1 MWNNLYFNGSPSQL
15 FISLTILLEFTKGSG
30 HLIYPFMKNIFT
42 SISKILIL
50 FTILAILFS
59 SCVSQK
65 KIKYLQKKQKADTNT
80 FFEGVK
86 TADYKIQPKDDLY
99 IRISSLDEK
108 SNQLFNSMVQGG
120 GQGADI
126 YLSSYSVSNEGY
138 LEFPI
143 LGKIYVKELTV
154 EQIKSLLQQLIDEYI
169 KESVVIVKMV
179 NFHITVLGE
188 IRSPG
193 VLSVF
198 QNKINI
204 FQAIAMAGDL
214 SDFANRNKVAL
225 VRQIK
230 DGSKI
235 YYLDLTS
242 DKLLSSEFYYLAP
255 NDILYISPLR
265 AKQFGFTTFPYAFVF
280 SSISFIITLVTLFKI
295 YNP

>member
-1 MWNNLYFNGSPSQL
+1 MKKI
-15 FISLTILLEFTKGSG
+15 FI
-30 HLIYPFMKNIFT
+30 

-50 FTILAILFS
+50 FTILAVLFS
-59 SCVSQK
+59 SCVSQR

-80 FFEGVK
+80 FFESVK

-108 SNQLFNSMVQGG
+108 TNQLFNSMAQNNVQSNNQTQDAG
-120 GQGADI
+120 I
-126 YLSSYSVSNEGY
+126 YLNSYSVSNEGY
-138 LEFPI
+138 IEFPI
-143 LGKIYVKELTV
+143 LGKVYIKELTV
-154 EQIKSLLQQLIDEYI
+154 EQTKSLLQQLVDEYI

-179 NFHITVLGE
+179 NFKITILGE

-193 VLSVF
+193 LLSIF

-204 FQAIAMAGDL
+204 FEAISMVGDL
-214 SDFANRNKVAL
+214 TDFANRNKVAL
-225 VRQIK
+225 VRQVK
-230 DGSKI
+230 GGSKI

-242 DKLLSSEFYYLAP
+242 DKLLSSEFYYMAP

-265 AKQFGFTTFPYAFVF
+265 VKQYGFTSFPYALVF
-280 SSISFIITLVTLFKI
+280 SSITLIITLLTFFKI